1 MTRSG
6 SRWFRVVPGVMFL
19 LAVGLG
25 CSSTSSQGSGSGGS
39 TGSSGSSGTGGRTGS
54 AGATGDAGGYTRVA
68 VCGSRGRATADAT
81 SYDGYEERFM
91 IDDSGLGVDI
101 CVVRWDLKR
110 VGAAPAGC
118 TVCSWTHLVE
128 YSNPT
133 VITDTGGVCAN
144 SDLHLDAAAIAAVVG
159 TRASIG
165 FASMLGGAHGS
176 ARMKYFDTTQM
187 WDVFGNATWDTSTN
201 SFRYDYRDGF
211 CNY

>member
-1 MTRSG
+1 
-6 SRWFRVVPGVMFL
+6 MFL
-19 LAVGLG
+19 LAAGLG
-25 CSSTSSQGSGSGGS
+25 CSSSSSPGSGSGGS
-39 TGSSGSSGTGGRTGS
+39 GSGGRTGSGGSGTGGRTGS
-54 AGATGDAGGYTRVA
+54 GGATGDAGSFTRVA
-68 VCGSRGRATADAT
+68 VCGSRGQATADAT

-110 VGAAPAGC
+110 VGAAPAPC
-118 TVCSWTHLVE
+118 TDCTWTHMVE
-128 YSNPT
+128 YSNPR

-159 TRASIG
+159 TRVSIG

-176 ARMKYFDTTQM
+176 ARMKYFETTHM
-187 WDVFGNATWDTSTN
+187 WDVFGNATWDPTNNN
-201 SFRYDYRDGF
+201 SFRYDYRDGI